1 MMTTTGAR
9 GGDHARRG
17 RGRLCLGGLADH
29 ARVQRQDSALALLPT
44 PLRDALMGDARCCPP
59 HGGGYLGALCVVAS
73 QADLLT
79 PSEIEA
85 NLGMPAGSSARACA
99 EARNAYTK
107 SELTARWCRDLPPR
121 RLPVHRPPAAS
132 WEDARME
139 LPVFT
144 VSSTEYQKLVG
155 MRDADGGATVFDAAV
170 QTELPALRHF
180 LAFAAAAH
188 HRREARRAGVRRA
201 GDAEAREAG
210 APVGAM
216 LLDCLN
222 HGSLERAREARAQA
236 AAEAVEAARR
246 VAEAERRREVEA
258 VAAAEAAE
266 RAAETER
273 RRTAAE
279 VRAAEVRAAAREV
292 EARAAA
298 RAAPMLTRIIMLR
311 RVGAMAGE
319 KVALPASVAEL
330 LELARKRARPHLARP
345 ARLLR
350 AR

>member
-1 MMTTTGAR
+1 MPGLHDDNQAR
-9 GGDHARRG
+9 AAAITRVVGEADSVWVVSRITRACNDKTAR
-17 RGRLCLGGLADH
+17 
-29 ARVQRQDSALALLPT
+29 SLLPT
-44 PLRDALMGDARCCPP
+44 PLRDALMGVGEGGGGEG
-59 HGGGYLGALCVVAS
+59 GGGYLGALCVVAS

-85 NLGMPAGSSARACA
+85 NLGLPAGSSARACA

-107 SELTARWCRDLPPR
+107 SELTARWCRDLPPS
-121 RLPVHRPPAAS
+121 RLPMHRLPAAS
-132 WEDARME
+132 WENARMQ

-155 MRDADGGATVFDAAV
+155 MRDADGGATVFDAAA

-188 HRREARRAGVRRA
+188 HRREARRAGERRA

-222 HGSLERAREARAQA
+222 YGSLEKAREARAQA

-246 VAEAERRREVEA
+246 VAEAERRREAEA
-258 VAAAEAAE
+258 VEAAEAAE
-266 RAAETER
+266 RAAEAGR
-273 RRTAAE
+273 RHAAAE
-279 VRAAEVRAAAREV
+279 VRAAEGRA
-292 EARAAA
+292 AAA
-298 RAAPMLTRIIMLR
+298 RAEEVTVAAGLVVVATEAGTRGVAR
-311 RVGAMAGE
+311 AVVVRGVGA
-319 KVALPASVAEL
+319 
-330 LELARKRARPHLARP
+330 
-345 ARLLR
+345 
-350 AR
+350 